1 MSPDSLNPRS
11 PRDYRRRAS
20 VIVAY
25 GLSGVIIGGA
35 GLIRPALLGTS
46 SVGTALDSPVAKAWL
61 AAYALGGL
69 LAACGVMSLRPE
81 VETCGLYLL
90 LAAALINAVAIY
102 AVRGPIAG
110 GVTSSGILLAAWVIH
125 RRIGDLHEAAR
136 SDRRRR
142 DGPFPGPDRRAP

>member
-1 MSPDSLNPRS
+1 ML
-11 PRDYRRRAS
+11 
-20 VIVAY
+20 
-25 GLSGVIIGGA
+25 
-35 GLIRPALLGTS
+35 
-46 SVGTALDSPVAKAWL
+46 
-61 AAYALGGL
+61 
-69 LAACGVMSLRPE
+69 LRPE

-136 SDRRRR
+136 SERRRR
-142 DGPFPGPDRRAP
+142 SAPFPGPDRRAP